1 MSQEYPQNQ
10 QYSQPM
16 ASYPEQSLQNPPSY
30 VQQPF
35 QNQSGYAQQPLQSQ
49 PGYVQQPQSQLN
61 YAHQAPPQQVLY
73 QQAPVQQQS
82 MPQAFY
88 PQQSMPQLFYP
99 QQPVQQQVNMVNVN
113 IQQRQGPGLFVRLI
127 YFWFI
132 GWWVGLFW
140 LNLGF
145 ALCAFIVTLPVG
157 LMMLNRLPR
166 VMTLR
171 PAGTSTRVN
180 VTSVQAGPVSMQN
193 VNVTVGGTQQ
203 YNFFMRA
210 LYYVFVGCWAG
221 YLWACLAYACC
232 CTFVLLPV
240 GIIMFDRLPA
250 VLTLRKN

>member
-1 MSQEYPQNQ
+1 MKGISMSQEYPQNQ

-16 ASYPEQSLQNPPSY
+16 ASYPEQPPQNQPNY
-30 VQQPF
+30 VQQPLHS
-35 QNQSGYAQQPLQSQ
+35 QPNYAQQ
-49 PGYVQQPQSQLN
+49 V
-61 YAHQAPPQQVLY
+61 PPQQALYQQTPVQQQPVQQALY
-73 QQAPVQQQS
+73 QQAPVQQQP
-82 MPQAFY
+82 MQQAFY
-88 PQQSMPQLFYP
+88 PQQPMQQAFYP

-171 PAGTSTRVN
+171 PAGTSTQVN
-180 VTSVQAGPVSMQN
+180 VTSVQAGPVSIQN

-203 YNFFMRA
+203 HNFFVRA
-210 LYYVFVGCWAG
+210 LYYVFIGCWAG
-221 YLWACLAYACC
+221 YHGH
-232 CTFVLLPV
+232 VLLMHAAAPLY
-240 GIIMFDRLPA
+240 FCLLA
-250 VLTLRKN
+250 S